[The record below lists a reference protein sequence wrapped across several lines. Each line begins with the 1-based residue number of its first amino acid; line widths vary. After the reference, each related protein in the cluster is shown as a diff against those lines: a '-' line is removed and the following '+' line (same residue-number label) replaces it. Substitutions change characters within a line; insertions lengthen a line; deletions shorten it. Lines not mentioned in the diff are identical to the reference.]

1 MVSIG
6 NKVVRLRETSLFS
19 DTNLVSYWPLDGNA
33 NDIKG
38 SNHGIPTGSCD
49 FGAIGKFDKS
59 CGFNGTTSGIVTTN
73 NIGISGDAI
82 FTISCWAKFDTNT
95 TVKIVDCGVNGS
107 ATGFCIMYNIG
118 GTISAFFYNSNF
130 VTTTE
135 SFSTSIWHH
144 IAVTRTTGFANNAKI
159 YVDGIYRK
167 SVVAGMTTANIT
179 NTTLSIGYGKTV
191 GGYYVDGNIDDIA
204 YFNRVLT
211 ADEIFLLYTGC
222 QNREFIGNR
231 FYISPQAG
239 KSSVELIP
247 YQVDRDFSGANHWTN
262 INFPI
267 FNSSGDLSLGSQA
280 NLYRECNIAQ
290 TYIPFIL
297 GKTFIISFTA
307 SNIVGT
313 WELWNADN
321 SKYLYGFNSNGI
333 HETSASWG
341 NATGG
346 IRIKS
351 TSTYGSVDLDNFSV
365 RSAWNDNDGLIS
377 YYRFEGNSTDSKGI
391 NDGTGTAI
399 TYNASYGKFGQG
411 ASFDGSTSEIVL
423 GSWFTFQNFTISLWV
438 NPNGTQNAY
447 ADIFDNNHTGHT
459 NFVCQQQNTS
469 TNVYSMGAT
478 DGTNWS
484 SVADFTLISGI
495 WQHIAFTF
503 DGHYM
508 RGYLNGILFST
519 GGYISSILYTTQ
531 NFRIGNWGLDGRHW
545 KGYIDELLIFNKTL
559 TSREIKSIYQSK

>member
-1 MVSIG
+1 MGSSIG

-19 DTNLVSYWPLDGNA
+19 DANLVSYWSLDGNA

-38 SNHGIPTGSCD
+38 SNHGIPTSCD

-73 NIGISGDAI
+73 NIGISGNAI

-107 ATGFCIMYNIG
+107 ATGFCIMYG

-135 SFSTSIWHH
+135 SFSTNIWHH

-159 YVDGIYRK
+159 YVDGLYRNV
-167 SVVAGMTTANIT
+167 VVAGMTTANIT

-280 NLYRECNIAQ
+280 SLYRECNIALDCDDK
-290 TYIPFIL
+290 IHDVIIL
-297 GKTFIISFTA
+297 T
-307 SNIVGT
+307 
-313 WELWNADN
+313 
-321 SKYLYGFNSNGI
+321 
-333 HETSASWG
+333 
-341 NATGG
+341 
-346 IRIKS
+346 
-351 TSTYGSVDLDNFSV
+351 
-365 RSAWNDNDGLIS
+365 
-377 YYRFEGNSTDSKGI
+377 
-391 NDGTGTAI
+391 
-399 TYNASYGKFGQG
+399 
-411 ASFDGSTSEIVL
+411 
-423 GSWFTFQNFTISLWV
+423 
-438 NPNGTQNAY
+438 
-447 ADIFDNNHTGHT
+447 
-459 NFVCQQQNTS
+459 FVCTIFPIQIFKDISKPWFKKSLLLSIDTFFSQKIINAGYRLLVDTS
-469 TNVYSMGAT
+469 IKCGVYPSGNMGT
-478 DGTNWS
+478 
-484 SVADFTLISGI
+484 SGV
-495 WQHIAFTF
+495 
-503 DGHYM
+503 
-508 RGYLNGILFST
+508 N
-519 GGYISSILYTTQ
+519 
-531 NFRIGNWGLDGRHW
+531 
-545 KGYIDELLIFNKTL
+545 
-559 TSREIKSIYQSK
+559 